1 MKEQFVAKRIINIG
15 LIFLAAIVFSV
26 VAGITGGLY
35 LDILLGIGALT
46 ILFAA
51 LLVFLLIYERNRNR
65 IAHNRET
72 DYGKIAKGF
81 LLSAVAAT
89 AFLFLP
95 EFASPVMILPVIMSA
110 AGTYELSVCSSFF
123 FCVILEIAKGSSSYE
138 VLCDTMLLL
147 FGFVIVH
154 LLEDAKNKVWYLILT
169 FAVAFVVPVLFSYF
183 FYQEPHYDVMVKAAI
198 AAALTDL
205 SAAVVYPLLARQK
218 EHEIDNFL
226 TDITEEDYMLLREL
240 KNFSRQEYRHALRV
254 SRVCEKCAKLV
265 GADAAVS
272 KAAGLYYRIGILDG
286 DPMVE
291 NGVMRARTN
300 CFPERV
306 TEILSEYY
314 GMEKMPSSIESAIVQ
329 MVDGLIK
336 KLEALDKTSKIEGG
350 WNKEMVIY
358 QTLNDFSAQGLYDQ
372 SGLSMNMFLKIRE
385 YLVKEEALL
394 L

>member
-1 MKEQFVAKRIINIG
+1 MKEQFAAKRIGNIG

-26 VAGITGGLY
+26 FAGITGGLY

-46 ILFAA
+46 ILFAV

-72 DYGKIAKGF
+72 DYGKITKGF
-81 LLSAVAAT
+81 LLSAVVAA

-123 FCVILEIAKGSSSYE
+123 FCVISEIAKGSSSYE

-154 LLEDAKNKVWYLILT
+154 LLEDAKNKAWYLILT

-205 SAAVVYPLLARQK
+205 SAAVVYPLLANRSGK
-218 EHEIDNFL
+218 
-226 TDITEEDYMLLREL
+226 TEGTRD
-240 KNFSRQEYRHALRV
+240 
-254 SRVCEKCAKLV
+254 
-265 GADAAVS
+265 
-272 KAAGLYYRIGILDG
+272 
-286 DPMVE
+286 
-291 NGVMRARTN
+291 
-300 CFPERV
+300 
-306 TEILSEYY
+306 
-314 GMEKMPSSIESAIVQ
+314 
-329 MVDGLIK
+329 
-336 KLEALDKTSKIEGG
+336 
-350 WNKEMVIY
+350 
-358 QTLNDFSAQGLYDQ
+358 
-372 SGLSMNMFLKIRE
+372 
-385 YLVKEEALL
+385 
-394 L
+394 